1 MVASGA
7 NAKIFMKKQS
17 AYGTAATGDFKAF
30 PVRSFN
36 VSATQPFDQ
45 QLLIGRGRQPL
56 RPARDVITVAG
67 TIEVPI
73 DVRYIGHWLTGA
85 FGAVSTTGSSS
96 PYTHV
101 WSTTPTTLPAF
112 TIEKA
117 ALDIT
122 TPLYFLY
129 QDIMIDRMSLNWEP
143 TGFPYLSL
151 QVTGTSE
158 VKSTSSS
165 AGTPTTEIY
174 TPFSNLQNFV
184 KKDGSSWAKILQA
197 QIEYSNNLDAIRY
210 VGGAGAVGDISPGAI
225 GMSGSIRATMAD
237 ATIYDL
243 GTAGTLFDLQVGW
256 EISASQKLTFEFE
269 QVELGR
275 GSIPLTGGGRVE
287 QTFPVAASYDESET
301 KALTVTLIN
310 DQSTY

>member
-7 NAKIFMKKQS
+7 NAKIYMKKQGS
-17 AYGTAATGDFKAF
+17 YGTAATGDFRAF

-36 VSATQPFDQ
+36 VSASQPFDQ
-45 QLLIGRGRQPL
+45 QALIGRGRQPL
-56 RPARDVITVAG
+56 RPARDIITVAG
-67 TIEVPI
+67 TIEVPV
-73 DVRYIGHWLTGA
+73 DVRYLGHWLTAAMGTPT
-85 FGAVSTTGSSS
+85 TTGSSS

-101 WSTTPTTLPAF
+101 WTTAPTALPAY

-117 ALDIT
+117 VLDLS

-129 QDIMIDRMSLNWEP
+129 QDIMVDRMSLNWEP

-158 VKSTSSS
+158 VKSTSSG
-165 AGTPTTEIY
+165 AGTPTTETY

-184 KKDGSSWAKILQA
+184 KKDGSSWAKIMQA
-197 QIEYSNNLDAIRY
+197 QIEYANNLDAIRY
-210 VGGAGAVGDISPGAI
+210 VGGAGAVGDVALGAI
-225 GMSGSIRATMAD
+225 GLSGSLRATMND

-256 EISASQKLTFEFE
+256 EISSSQKVTWEFE

-275 GSIPLTGGGRVE
+275 GSIPVTGGGRIE
-287 QTFPVAASYDESET
+287 QTFPIAPSYDESET
-301 KALTVTLIN
+301 KAVTVTLIN